1 MALDARP
8 LPANHRA
15 IVEARTAPSL
25 AALPVLMPAAR
36 FAPRCV
42 HGLCDDAIAA
52 ESWFLD
58 LAAEGIVVRRTALDS
73 SARGIDLPPDAW
85 VLHVARGLPAQLPR
99 LRELRAAVPPVPLL
113 LACVALRDLDH
124 VLALEMGADDVI
136 DAALPAPVVAAR
148 LRALWRRC
156 GERGDEIQPEHLSFG
171 GLQLRRRERLALL
184 RQRPLA
190 LTEGEFEVL
199 WLLALRAGH
208 AVPRSELVRRLRGLE
223 YQRDD
228 RSIDCR
234 VYRIRAKL
242 GDNDPAARRIR
253 TVRNRGYLF
262 SPLPW

>member
-1 MALDARP
+1 MALDAGP

-15 IVEARTAPSL
+15 IVEARTAPSPATAPAL
-25 AALPVLMPAAR
+25 APVARPAA
-36 FAPRCV
+36 RCV
-42 HGLCDDAIAA
+42 HGSCDDAAAA
-52 ESWFLD
+52 ESWFAE
-58 LAAEGIVVRRTALDS
+58 LATEGVAVRRLPLDTL
-73 SARGIDLPPDAW
+73 ARGGDAGPDAW
-85 VLHVARGLPAQLPR
+85 VLHVAHGLPAQLPR
-99 LRELRAAVPPVPLL
+99 LRELRAVVPRVPLL
-113 LACVALRDLDH
+113 VACVALRDLDH

-156 GERGDEIQPEHLSFG
+156 SDRGDDAQPEALSFG

-184 RQRPLA
+184 SQRPLA

-208 AVPRSELVRRLRGLE
+208 AVPRAELVRRLRGLE

-242 GDNDPAARRIR
+242 GDNDPATRRIR